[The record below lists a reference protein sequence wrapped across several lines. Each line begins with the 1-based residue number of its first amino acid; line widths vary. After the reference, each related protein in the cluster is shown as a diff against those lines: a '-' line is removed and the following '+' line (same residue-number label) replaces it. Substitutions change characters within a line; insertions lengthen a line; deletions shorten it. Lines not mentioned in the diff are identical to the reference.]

1 MKISLLMPAHNEW
14 KSIRKSLDSI
24 IAQTRSIDEIIVVND
39 GSTDDTG
46 SILDEY
52 ALKYENIH
60 PVHLEYNT
68 GNKSKAQEK
77 GISYITGDVV
87 VMTDA
92 DTILDKNFVKNT
104 ERRFLGKNGEN
115 ISAVGGYVMSLKHN
129 WMTACRAIDY
139 VIGQFI
145 FKKAQAI
152 IDYVYV
158 MPGCAT
164 TFRTDV
170 LRTLIF
176 YHDTVTED
184 LDFTFQM
191 HLRWKKIYYEETA
204 IVYTQDPPNLSSYMR
219 QMGRWYGGG
228 WQNLRKYW
236 RIIMHRPAAAFVI
249 SSIFVDGVIYGF
261 INLLLPF
268 LYPQVFFLYILPMY
282 LATAFVFA
290 VFAAIHNKRAD
301 LLLYFPHF
309 VFIGFVNSYI
319 IIKEFLLEVVIW
331 RRNLTWNKVDRVSL

>member
-1 MKISLLMPAHNEW
+1 
-14 KSIRKSLDSI
+14 
-24 IAQTRSIDEIIVVND
+24 
-39 GSTDDTG
+39 
-46 SILDEY
+46 
-52 ALKYENIH
+52 
-60 PVHLEYNT
+60 
-68 GNKSKAQEK
+68 
-77 GISYITGDVV
+77 
-87 VMTDA
+87 
-92 DTILDKNFVKNT
+92 
-104 ERRFLGKNGEN
+104 
-115 ISAVGGYVMSLKHN
+115 
-129 WMTACRAIDY
+129 MTACRAIDY
-139 VIGQFI
+139 VVGQFI

-170 LRTLIF
+170 LRSLVF

-191 HLRWKKIYYEETA
+191 HLRGKKIYYEESA
-204 IVYTQDPPNLSSYMR
+204 IVYTQDPPNLASYIR
-219 QMGRWYGGG
+219 QMSRWYGGG

-236 RIIMHRPAAAFVI
+236 KIIMHRPAAAFVI

-268 LYPQVFFLYILPMY
+268 LYPQVFFFYILPIY
-282 LATAFVFA
+282 LFTAFLFSIL
-290 VFAAIHNKRAD
+290 AAIHNKRID

-319 IIKEFLLEVVIW
+319 IIKEFLLEVVIG
-331 RRNLTWNKVDRVSL
+331 RKNLIWNKVDRVSL

>member
-24 IAQTRSIDEIIVVND
+24 IAQTRAIDEIIVVND

-52 ALKYENIH
+52 AQIHKNIH
-60 PVHLEYNT
+60 PIHLEYNT

-87 VMTDA
+87 IMTDA
-92 DTILDKNFVKNT
+92 DTILDKNFVKFT
-104 ERRFLGKNGEN
+104 ERRFLWKNGDK
-115 ISAVGGYVMSLKHN
+115 IAAVGGYVMSLKHN

-139 VIGQFI
+139 VVGQFI

-164 TFRTDV
+164 TFRTEI
-170 LRTLIF
+170 LRTLVF

-191 HLRWKKIYYEETA
+191 HLSGNKIFYDESA
-204 IVYTQDPPNLSSYMR
+204 IVYTQDPPNLSSYIR
-219 QMGRWYGGG
+219 QMSRWYGGW

-249 SSIFVDGVIYGF
+249 SSIVVDGVIYGF
-261 INLLLPF
+261 INLILPF
-268 LYPQVFFLYILPMY
+268 LYPQVFFLYILPIY
-282 LATAFVFA
+282 LVTAFIFSIL
-290 VFAAIHNKRAD
+290 AAFHNRRPD

-319 IIKEFLLEVVIW
+319 IIKEFFREVIF
-331 RRNLTWNKVDRVSL
+331 RRKNLTWNKVDRVSL